1 MSNPILQVRDLCVEI
16 ATSRGKVYPVEDVS
30 FEVRAG
36 EAMGLVG
43 ESGSGKSMTLRAI
56 LGILPRHARVVKGN
70 AYFQGTDL
78 LQLDRASLSRIQGRS
93 LSMVFQEPMTALNPL
108 MRIGEQIAEPLR
120 VHLRYNKERAHA
132 RALELMR
139 KVGIPDAERRM
150 RAFPHELSG
159 GMRQRIMIAMALSCE
174 PELILC
180 DEPTTALDV
189 TIQDQILKLLV
200 GLCADMGLSLVFV
213 THDLPVVAQACE
225 RIAVMYAA
233 RVVETGRV
241 DEVLGSPRHPYTYSL
256 LRSIPDFEHVQETLE
271 PIPGTPPDVATPPPG
286 CRFHPRCPMA
296 KPDCDKG
303 IFPLLT
309 IGPDRMSACR
319 YHDECA
325 ILGKGAYQLHE

>member
-1 MSNPILQVRDLCVEI
+1 MSSPILDVRGLSVEI
-16 ATSRGKVYPVEDVS
+16 ATNRGKVYPVEDVS
-30 FEVRAG
+30 FVVHAG

-56 LGILPRHARVVKGN
+56 LGILPRRARVTKGSVF
-70 AYFQGTDL
+70 FQGTDL
-78 LQLDRASLSRIQGRS
+78 LKLDRASLSRLRGRS

-108 MRIGEQIAEPLR
+108 MRVGEQIAEPLR
-120 VHLRYNKERAHA
+120 VHLGYSKAQAHA
-132 RALELMR
+132 RALELMGH
-139 KVGIPDAERRM
+139 VGIPDAERRT

-200 GLCADMGLSLVFV
+200 GLCGDMGLSLVIV

-233 RVVETGRV
+233 QVVETGRV
-241 DEVLGSPRHPYTYSL
+241 DDVLSVPRHPYTYSL

-271 PIPGTPPDVATPPPG
+271 PIRGTPPDVAAPPPG

-296 KPDCDKG
+296 HSDCNTG
-303 IFPLLT
+303 AFPLLK
-309 IGPDRMSACR
+309 IGSDRASACR
-319 YHDECA
+319 YHDEA
-325 ILGKGAYQLHE
+325 ALLEKGVSIP